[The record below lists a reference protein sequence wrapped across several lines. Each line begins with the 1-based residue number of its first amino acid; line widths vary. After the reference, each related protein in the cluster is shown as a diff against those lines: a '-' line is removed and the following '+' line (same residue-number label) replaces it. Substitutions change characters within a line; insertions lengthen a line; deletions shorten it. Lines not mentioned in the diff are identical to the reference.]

1 MAQVATAKARYEKLS
16 GARQPVLDKARQ
28 CTELTIPTI
37 LPPDGFKDG
46 DKIKDTFQSQ
56 GARGVNNLA
65 SKLLTTL
72 LPPNAPFFKLT
83 IDSQLVEEKQ
93 LSSTDVDAFLS
104 GMEQVLMRD
113 IEVNKLRVPTFAM
126 LRLLISTGNALVYYP
141 PEVEG
146 GGMRVFNISQYVV
159 ERDPMGIPLEIIT
172 KEKVNPLSL
181 SPIIQAAVMQN
192 KTEVNSKSDYVD
204 VYTRLI
210 RRLDKWEVTQEVAGI
225 NIPESEG
232 TYALDSLPWL
242 ALRWNY
248 APNMNYGVGVT
259 EEYIGDHR
267 TLEALSQAMAEGTA
281 AAAKVLMFLDPSSP
295 LTPKK
300 IASADNLEVLSGSAA
315 DVTTLQ
321 VEKRA
326 DFATALQLMD
336 VITQR
341 LSYAYLLNT
350 SVQRQAERVTAEE
363 IRYMAGE
370 LEDALGGVYSV
381 LSQEFQ
387 APTISLLMKRA
398 QQAGRLPEIKDN
410 AIEPMIT
417 TGLEGLG
424 RGHDLNK
431 LQTAMAGVR
440 ELGDD
445 TLQYIRKDVFLKQWF
460 SSLGIK
466 TEELVYSQEEIA
478 QQNQQNQQ
486 GAMAGQI
493 IPDVA
498 KEAAKAGMQQQT
510 QPQG

>member
-1 MAQVATAKARYEKLS
+1 MDVKVSAKARYEKLS
-16 GARQPVLDKARQ
+16 GTRQPVLDTARL

-46 DKIKDTFQSQ
+46 DVLKDTFQSQ

-72 LPPNAPFFKLT
+72 LPPNSPFFKFT
-83 IDSQLVEEKQ
+83 IDSSVVEEKQ
-93 LSSTDVDAFLS
+93 LSETDVNAFLS

-126 LRLLISTGNALVYYP
+126 LRLLISTGNVLIYYP

-146 GGMRVFNISQYVV
+146 GGMRVFNINQYVV
-159 ERDPMGIPLEIIT
+159 ERDPMGVPLEIVV
-172 KEKVNPLSL
+172 KEKVNPLAL
-181 SPIIQAAVMQN
+181 SPIIQAAVME
-192 KTEVNSKSDYVD
+192 KKKEVSSKSDYVD
-204 VYTRLI
+204 MYTRLSRGI
-210 RRLDKWEVTQEVAGI
+210 DKWTVTQEVEGI
-225 NIPESEG
+225 NVAESEG
-232 TYALDSLPWL
+232 TYDLDSLPWL

-248 APNMNYGVGVT
+248 APNMNYGNGVT
-259 EEYIGDHR
+259 EEYLGDHR

-295 LTPKK
+295 LTPKN
-300 IASADNLEVLSGSAA
+300 ISSADNLAVLSGNAEDIS
-315 DVTTLQ
+315 TLQ
-321 VEKRA
+321 IEKRA

-336 VITQR
+336 TITQR

-387 APTISLLMKRA
+387 APTIKLLMKRA
-398 QQAGRLPEIKDN
+398 QKAGRLPMLKDDI
-410 AIEPMIT
+410 IEPLIT

-431 LQTAMAGVR
+431 LQTALTGLQS
-440 ELGDD
+440 LGEEG
-445 TLQYIRKDVFLKQWF
+445 LAYLKKDVFLKQWF
-460 SSLGIK
+460 NSLGIK
-466 TEELVYSQEEIA
+466 SEELIFSAEEL
-478 QQNQQNQQ
+478 QQKQQ
-486 GAMAGQI
+486 GQQETDLTNQI
-493 IPDVA
+493 LPDA
-498 KEAAKAGMQQQT
+498 TKEVMKAGMN
-510 QPQG
+510 QPQGNPQ